1 MIKHYAAALLA
12 AITVGGTAFAQ
23 SPDMKLRCVEKWG
36 DTMGDAKGI
45 STKAVSYYN
54 SDNQIVSETDYGADY
69 VTGEYLPS
77 RFAVYEYID
86 RNTLVKK
93 YGKKKGKDDQSYRT

>member
-36 DTMGDAKGI
+36 DAMGDAKGI
-45 STKAVSYYN
+45 STKAVSYY
-54 SDNQIVSETDYGADY
+54 
-69 VTGEYLPS
+69 PS
-77 RFAVYEYID
+77 S
-86 RNTLVKK
+86 
-93 YGKKKGKDDQSYRT
+93 G